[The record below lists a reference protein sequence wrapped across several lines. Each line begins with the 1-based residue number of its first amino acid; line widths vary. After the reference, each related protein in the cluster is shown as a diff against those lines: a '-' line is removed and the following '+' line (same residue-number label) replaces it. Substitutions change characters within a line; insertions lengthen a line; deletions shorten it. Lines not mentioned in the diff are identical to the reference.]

1 MKPNSRHQ
9 IEALLDKFMAGKTTI
24 EEESLL
30 SQYFNTTR
38 EVPAEWEDY
47 QALFGYIDRGLEG
60 DLLPEKSSPSHRR
73 WIWWVPAAAA
83 AILALVLGFKV
94 LNKPETTQPIS
105 PPIIAQK
112 AEPKEVTIE
121 HKTDNHHEVVTESS
135 DNNTCAHNKAESVA
149 IKQQLVAIKQQP
161 RKQKHSMDAS
171 HHETQTNLIAQN
183 ELHLQDNERLQREL
197 EELNQR
203 AIIIDM
209 EAMGYQAVKDES
221 GSIIYVDMQQ
231 EIDNQFNNQSTN
243 IPGL

>member
-1 MKPNSRHQ
+1 MKPYSRHQ
-9 IEALLDKFMAGKTTI
+9 IETLLDKFMAGKTTI

-30 SQYFNTTR
+30 GQYFSTAHD
-38 EVPAEWEDY
+38 VPAEWEDY

-60 DLLPEKSSPSHRR
+60 DLLPETSSPTHRR

-83 AILALVLGFKV
+83 AIVALVLGFKV

-112 AEPKEVTIE
+112 AEPKEVTIDQ
-121 HKTDNHHEVVTESS
+121 KTGNPHEAENESADKNIS
-135 DNNTCAHNKAESVA
+135 APTKADVVA
-149 IKQQLVAIKQQP
+149 IKQQS
-161 RKQKHSMDAS
+161 RKQKHSLAVT
-171 HHETQTNLIAQN
+171 HHEAQSNLIAQN
-183 ELHLQDNERLQREL
+183 ERLLQENGRLQREL
-197 EELNQR
+197 EELNQQ

-209 EAMGYQAVKDES
+209 EAMGYKAVTDEDGTIS
-221 GSIIYVDMQQ
+221 YVDMQQ

>member
-1 MKPNSRHQ
+1 MKQYSRHQ

-30 SQYFNTTR
+30 SKYFNTTH

-60 DLLPEKSSPSHRR
+60 DLLLETSSPSHRK
-73 WIWWVPAAAA
+73 WLWWVPAAAVA
-83 AILALVLGFKV
+83 AIVALVFGFKV

-105 PPIIAQK
+105 SPIIAQK
-112 AEPKEVTIE
+112 AEPKDETIDQ
-121 HKTDNHHEVVTESS
+121 KTGNPHEAENESADKNIS
-135 DNNTCAHNKAESVA
+135 APTKADVVA
-149 IKQQLVAIKQQP
+149 IKQQS
-161 RKQKHSMDAS
+161 RKQKHSLAVT
-171 HHETQTNLIAQN
+171 HHEAQSNLIAQN
-183 ELHLQDNERLQREL
+183 ERLLQENGRLQREL
-197 EELNQR
+197 EELNQQ

-209 EAMGYQAVKDES
+209 EAMGYKAVTDED
-221 GSIIYVDMQQ
+221 GTIIYLDMQQ

>member
-1 MKPNSRHQ
+1 MKPYSRHQ

-30 SQYFNTTR
+30 GQYFSTAHD
-38 EVPAEWEDY
+38 VPAEWEDY

-60 DLLPEKSSPSHRR
+60 DLLPETSSPTNRR

-83 AILALVLGFKV
+83 AIVALVLGFKV

-112 AEPKEVTIE
+112 AEPKEVTIDQ
-121 HKTDNHHEVVTESS
+121 KTGNPHEAENESADKNIS
-135 DNNTCAHNKAESVA
+135 APTKADVVA
-149 IKQQLVAIKQQP
+149 IKQQS
-161 RKQKHSMDAS
+161 RKQKHSLAVT
-171 HHETQTNLIAQN
+171 HHEAQSNLIAQN
-183 ELHLQDNERLQREL
+183 ERLLQENGRLQREL
-197 EELNQR
+197 EELNQQ

-209 EAMGYQAVKDES
+209 EAMGYKAVTDEDGTIS
-221 GSIIYVDMQQ
+221 YVDMQQ

>member
-1 MKPNSRHQ
+1 MKQYSRHQ

-30 SQYFNTTR
+30 SQYFSTAHD
-38 EVPAEWEDY
+38 VPAEWEDY

-60 DLLPEKSSPSHRR
+60 DLLPKPSSQSHRR

-83 AILALVLGFKV
+83 AIVALVLGFKV

-112 AEPKEVTIE
+112 AEPKDEMNGQ
-121 HKTDNHHEVVTESS
+121 KTGNRHEAENESADKNISAPTKAVV
-135 DNNTCAHNKAESVA
+135 VA
-149 IKQQLVAIKQQP
+149 IKQQS
-161 RKQKHSMDAS
+161 RKQKHSLAVT
-171 HHETQTNLIAQN
+171 HHEAQSNLIAQN
-183 ELHLQDNERLQREL
+183 ERLLQENGRLQREL
-197 EELNQR
+197 EELNQQ

-209 EAMGYQAVKDES
+209 EAMGYQAVKDEN